1 MRFFLF
7 FTLIITFSCASKK
20 NVILLQDIT
29 DSDSFKVEYSVNTI
43 KPDDILKIN
52 IFSENPELSIP
63 FNKNLVESNSGL
75 ETYKINGYLVDSKG
89 YINFPVLG
97 DIYVKDLTANQVS
110 NLISKNLVEEGLLI
124 SPTADV
130 KVINSYF
137 TILGEVNQPGR
148 YNFLENNINLMQAI
162 GISGDLTINGERN
175 NIKILRNVDDKIITS
190 TVDLTSSDIFE
201 SDFFQIYSGDI
212 IIVNPNSSRVK
223 NAGIIGNSG
232 TLLSLLSFLLS
243 SLILITNN

>member
-1 MRFFLF
+1 MRFFLLL
-7 FTLIITFSCASKK
+7 TLFISFSCASKK
-20 NVILLQDIT
+20 NILLLQDVT
-29 DSDSFKVEYSVNTI
+29 DSDSFNIDYSVNRI
-43 KPDDILKIN
+43 KSDDILKIN

-63 FNKNLVESNSGL
+63 FNKNLVESNSNL
-75 ETYKINGYLVDSKG
+75 ETIRINGYHVDSDG

-97 DIYVKDLTANQVS
+97 AIYVKNLTTNQASDLIA
-110 NLISKNLVEEGLLI
+110 KNLVSEGLLI

-130 KVINSYF
+130 KIINSYF
-137 TILGEVNQPGR
+137 TILGEVKLPGR

-162 GISGDLTINGERN
+162 GIAGDLTINGERN
-175 NIKILRNVDDKIITS
+175 SIKILRSIDDEIVTS
-190 TVDLTSSDIFE
+190 SVDLTSSDLFK
-201 SDFFQIYSGDI
+201 SDFFQIRSGDI